1 MLRSRHRE
9 EVTLL
14 VLAAF
19 LLVVGV
25 IVYAVDRGGAAYFL
39 IGWIPGH
46 SRAELFGPIGNH
58 LPTFVHSLA
67 MILVT
72 AAVLRPW
79 TNLLPAIVIG
89 WVTVECLFEIGQIS
103 PLDAHVAAALP
114 AWFDGL
120 PVLEASADYFISG
133 TCDPLDLLS
142 IGLGAVTAY
151 WIVRM
156 TERGES
162 R

>member
-1 MLRSRHRE
+1 MPRSRHRE
-9 EVTLL
+9 EATLL
-14 VLAAF
+14 VLAAL

-39 IGWIPGH
+39 TGSMASHGE
-46 SRAELFGPIGNH
+46 AELFGPIGNH

-67 MILVT
+67 MILVM

-79 TNLLPAIVIG
+79 PNFLPVIAFGWFAI
-89 WVTVECLFEIGQIS
+89 ECLFEVGQIS
-103 PLDAHVAAALP
+103 PLDARVAAVLP
-114 AWFDGL
+114 AWFDDL
-120 PVLEASADYFISG
+120 PVFEASADYFING
-133 TCDPLDLLS
+133 TYDPLDIFS
-142 IGLGAVTAY
+142 IALGAAAAY

-156 TERGES
+156 TERGDL